1 MGFGLLVAAASLV
14 AALVLQVHGVPGL
27 GEGGRPI
34 GTATLWLGPAPLEGG
49 LYGVAW
55 GIVGGALGGLLTG
68 PAADFRTIRIDAGF
82 G

>member
-1 MGFGLLVAAASLV
+1 MGLGLLVAAASL
-14 AALVLQVHGVPGL
+14 AAAVVLQVHGVPGL

-55 GIVGGALGGLLTG
+55 GILGGALGGLLTG
-68 PAADFRTIRIDAGF
+68 PTADFRTIRVDTGF